1 MINGTE
7 IKALCVQ
14 EFSAVYRER
23 KRGQNAPF
31 CVMKV
36 FRVIQILVLM
46 AIYQNTVSIN
56 MVKSDHRKGEKADS

>member
-1 MINGTE
+1 MPFIENE
-7 IKALCVQ
+7 K
-14 EFSAVYRER
+14 
-23 KRGQNAPF
+23 GQNAPF

-46 AIYQNTVSIN
+46 AIYQNTESIN